1 MTDRQLDEGSRADD
15 AREER
20 KAEEAYSEWVDDR
33 AELALVRSLLLDA
46 QTEASMLEAA
56 RADDQRAITEAI
68 RQRDEAVRLLREQT
82 MTVGW
87 ALDYSED
94 EFGDKPPL
102 HEFDPGAFAQ
112 ARAHDEQ
119 ARAFLANFKED
130 STND

>member
-1 MTDRQLDEGSRADD
+1 MTMTDRPYLPDEHEQLLQFYVRHVIEATHDGAWGTTNSLRDQVL
-15 AREER
+15 
-20 KAEEAYSEWVDDR
+20 AEMR
-33 AELALVRSLLLDA
+33 RG
-46 QTEASMLEAA
+46 
-56 RADDQRAITEAI
+56 TEAI

>member
-68 RQRDEAVRLLREQT
+68 RQRNEAVRLLREA
-82 MTVGW
+82 MRSVDW
-87 ALDYSED
+87 FRARALD
-94 EFGDKPPL
+94 GDLNPR
-102 HEFDPGAFAQ
+102 EFDPTAWHYVKQYQREG
-112 ARAHDEQ
+112 
-119 ARAFLANFKED
+119 RAFLANFKED
-130 STND
+130 SDG

>member
-68 RQRDEAVRLLREQT
+68 RQRDEAVRLLREAVAE
-82 MTVGW
+82 MG
-87 ALDYSED
+87 S
-94 EFGDKPPL
+94 
-102 HEFDPGAFAQ
+102 
-112 ARAHDEQ
+112 ARAAFRVLFHDRPGFAANDTRLAGRIER
-119 ARAFLANFKED
+119 ADAFLANFKED
-130 STND
+130 STR